1 MMNSTLLFPLFKSIS
16 IYLCVYIYIY
26 IERERER
33 ERERENILSVLLS
46 GLRISMVLVKTYH
59 SLHGLG
65 VLSRETNR
73 FEVSRPQAWIPWWP
87 FSSCRTLRKSLKLF
101 ELYYLLVSPP
111 IYFPEILTKHLPRA
125 VFYMLRRS
133 KWVN

>member
-16 IYLCVYIYIY
+16 IYLCIYVCVYIYIY
-26 IERERER
+26 IER

-73 FEVSRPQAWIPWWP
+73 FEVSHPQ
-87 FSSCRTLRKSLKLF
+87 
-101 ELYYLLVSPP
+101 V
-111 IYFPEILTKHLPRA
+111 
-125 VFYMLRRS
+125 
-133 KWVN
+133 

>member
-16 IYLCVYIYIY
+16 IYLCVCIYIY
-26 IERERER
+26 RERER

-59 SLHGLG
+59 SLPGLG

-73 FEVSRPQAWIPWWP
+73 FEVSRPQA
-87 FSSCRTLRKSLKLF
+87 
-101 ELYYLLVSPP
+101 
-111 IYFPEILTKHLPRA
+111 
-125 VFYMLRRS
+125 
-133 KWVN
+133 